1 MKIRTIKVFQPVH
14 VSNIIHVPDHG
25 KRKEGGGALA
35 HYRHATSRCDTCA
48 LQTQLGV
55 ITVARVLPHAALQ
68 PPRESVGHQKRL
80 RSIFQRRAPVGA
92 LHYRCQIGMK
102 TGPRGI

>member
-25 KRKEGGGALA
+25 KRKEGGVALA

-55 ITVARVLPHAALQ
+55 ITVARVLPHAAL
-68 PPRESVGHQKRL
+68 SH
-80 RSIFQRRAPVGA
+80 RANLWAIKNAYA
-92 LHYRCQIGMK
+92 LSSRD
-102 TGPRGI
+102 GPQWVHCTTAVKLA